1 MTTKTL
7 FVSATGTGVGKS
19 HATAMLLSAAK
30 KKGIKAA
37 PFKPI
42 ETGVEDVAEDATM
55 LLGLYNELYGG
66 SAFGVEDIAPYRFP
80 LPAAPYVA
88 SGGADISFEPINEAL
103 NRLQQVSDVVVIE
116 GAGGLFVPIGLDFF
130 MIDLAQKYASDMF
143 FVSHAGLGCINDVL
157 LSKQALDKA
166 GINYEIF
173 FNERDGDMFERL
185 SKPFLSKY
193 MQETKMLTEQSVDD
207 FWDRFFGL

>member
-80 LPAAPYVA
+80 LSAAPYIA
-88 SGGADISFEPINEAL
+88 SGCADISFRPIDEAL
-103 NRLQQVSDVVVIE
+103 YKLQQVSDVVVIE
-116 GAGGLFVPIGLDFF
+116 GAGGLFVPISLDFF
-130 MIDLAQKYASDMF
+130 MIDLAQKYASDIF
-143 FVSHAGLGCINDVL
+143 FVSRAGLGCINDVL
-157 LSKQALDKA
+157 LSKKALDDAK
-166 GINYEIF
+166 INYEIF

-193 MQETKMLTEQSVDD
+193 LQNTRMLTKQSVDD
-207 FWDRFFGL
+207 FWDRFLEG